1 MTLISPAAG
10 TYYMKNAERTEEF
23 QVKMTTSDD
32 DRVTDIVVQ
41 GDEEEIER
49 MRKELELR
57 EKGME
62 YVKGILE

>member
-1 MTLISPAAG
+1 
-10 TYYMKNAERTEEF
+10 MKNAERTEEF